1 MGLRDNL
8 LIVEGKD
15 DLRVVPELIERA
27 GVPWGPRGAEIV
39 RIHEIDG
46 YANLAAQLRSQ
57 LKNAGLLRVG
67 IIVDANSD
75 PVARWQ
81 SISATLSPEYA
92 LPAAP
97 PPAGFVAPLT
107 GSTKRLGVWMMPDN
121 AARGMMETFLLAL
134 RPASNAPLLAHA
146 EGAVDAARQ
155 SHGAPFS
162 AAHRDKAIIHT
173 WLAWQDPPG
182 RQMHDAVK
190 QAMLDATLPYAGP
203 FTAWF
208 KQLYELT

>member
-15 DLRVVPELIERA
+15 DLRVVPELVERA
-27 GVPWGPRGAEIV
+27 GVPWGPSKAEIV

-46 YANLAAQLRSQ
+46 YANLAVQFRAQ

-75 PVARWQ
+75 PAARWQ
-81 SISATLSPEYA
+81 SISATLSPECA

-97 PPAGFVAPLT
+97 PPAGFVAPRT
-107 GSTKRLGVWMMPDN
+107 ASNKRLGVWMMPDN
-121 AARGMMETFLLAL
+121 ATRGMMETFLLAL
-134 RPASNAPLLAHA
+134 RPASNSPLLAHVA
-146 EGAVDAARQ
+146 AAVDTARQ

-162 AAHRDKAIIHT
+162 AVHRDKAIIHT

-190 QAMLDATLPYAGP
+190 QAMLDATLPYAEP
-203 FTAWF
+203 FIAWF
-208 KQLYELT
+208 KQLYELP